1 MQDIDKEPS
10 IGERISDIVDT
21 LKSTGHYETVAV
33 KSISEGS
40 VVIEVQWRNTNYG
53 RTPEVLEKMQITATI

>member
-21 LKSTGHYETVAV
+21 LKSTGNYETVAV

-53 RTPEVLEKMQITATI
+53 QTPEVLEKMQITATI